1 MNKIKRIISVICII
15 GILICMT
22 SLNSFA
28 AGNQKA
34 NQKNHSSLEI
44 KMDKTD
50 LTERQ
55 QEMVREDFSNLSIL
69 GIPNEKT
76 KIVVLE
82 NRKIAYQY
90 EVVENVIDT
99 FTVDY
104 ITNDDVL
111 VTVTEGD
118 LEDTILLS
126 SDGTI
131 FVNGMELPSVPHPII
146 NMANNEYSL
155 TPFGSSSAYTTYTYI
170 GQSSNA
176 NVGLT
181 KKVISHTI
189 SALATII
196 ASYVGMPSAFS
207 SLLSD
212 LASYVIQKGN
222 QNNPTST
229 SLSYKQTKYERSDS
243 MGGDRY
249 YKYYAVC
256 YPAANYAGGASSQ
269 TYYQHYYFT

>member
-1 MNKIKRIISVICII
+1 
-15 GILICMT
+15 
-22 SLNSFA
+22 
-28 AGNQKA
+28 
-34 NQKNHSSLEI
+34 
-44 KMDKTD
+44 
-50 LTERQ
+50 
-55 QEMVREDFSNLSIL
+55 
-69 GIPNEKT
+69 
-76 KIVVLE
+76 
-82 NRKIAYQY
+82 
-90 EVVENVIDT
+90 
-99 FTVDY
+99 
-104 ITNDDVL
+104 
-111 VTVTEGD
+111 
-118 LEDTILLS
+118 
-126 SDGTI
+126 
-131 FVNGMELPSVPHPII
+131 
-146 NMANNEYSL
+146 MANNEYSL
-155 TPFGSSSAYTTYTYI
+155 TPFGSSSAYTSYI

-196 ASYVGMPSAFS
+196 ASYIGMPSAFS
-207 SLLSD
+207 SLLNN
-212 LASYVIQKGN
+212 LANYVIQKGN